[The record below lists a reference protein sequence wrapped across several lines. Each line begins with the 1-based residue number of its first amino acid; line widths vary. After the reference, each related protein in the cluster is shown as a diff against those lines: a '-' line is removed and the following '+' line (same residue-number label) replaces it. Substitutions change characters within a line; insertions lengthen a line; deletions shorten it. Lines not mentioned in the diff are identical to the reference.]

1 MYTPRVLPS
10 QSIGSDELLTCIYQ
24 HNIKTQHWS
33 RHHRHHITPCVP
45 VTLSVT
51 FLVSQAPLNRAVK
64 IGIIWAVWFFRFA
77 TEYSGGHKRWLY
89 FFRGAWKMQNIIPGG
104 FYFANIFSGGR
115 DKKFRGAWS
124 MFLDIQGG
132 SFQVE
137 EKAPLNIYSQRAY
150 IHCQRHNGP
159 RMAGMRWSQW
169 LTSLEE
175 GKHWVGSG
183 NNCCSQGGHGHCWN
197 WGVQGGGWHDI
208 HVRRLPPCERGGG
221 RQADLYCESWNS
233 PRTRLNCVV

>member
-1 MYTPRVLPS
+1 MRERP
-10 QSIGSDELLTCIYQ
+10 
-24 HNIKTQHWS
+24 NICYIFGKLGVQGCQIS
-33 RHHRHHITPCVP
+33 PCVP

-51 FLVSQAPLNRAVK
+51 FLVSQAPLNREVK

-159 RMAGMRWSQW
+159 RMAGMRS
-169 LTSLEE
+169 
-175 GKHWVGSG
+175 
-183 NNCCSQGGHGHCWN
+183 
-197 WGVQGGGWHDI
+197 
-208 HVRRLPPCERGGG
+208 P
-221 RQADLYCESWNS
+221 S
-233 PRTRLNCVV
+233 PRWRSWHLLWLATLVRLRRRSLAKWPSPLPLLSPPLKGNSRLLLNRAPNLMWQGQFSGLLL